1 MLYNYKENQEILKNN
16 NNRKNKKL
24 YKDLIGK

>member
-24 YKDLIGK
+24 YKNLIGK

>member
-1 MLYNYKENQEILKNN
+1 MLYNYKENQEMLKNN